1 MRKNNNA
8 KLQKTDIY
16 MSQQKQAEIS
26 NGEERQ
32 GLYKDMF
39 WTAKGKDESI

>member
-26 NGEERQ
+26 NGERQ